1 MNDKWTIRGTE
12 FTNCSCAYGC
22 PCQFN
27 SPATNGFCE
36 AAVSVQIEEGQ
47 FNDTRLDGLCFVM
60 LFQWPGEIAEGN
72 GAFQVIIDDRA
83 TPEQH
88 EAIRKIS
95 TGESTEP
102 GATHFAVFNST
113 MSTVHDALSAS
124 INMSIDVDARK
135 ATTSVEGVVNSVGTP
150 IVNPFSGEN
159 DRKRIHLPN
168 GFEYTYAEMGSGTSS
183 VTSDIQMELSES
195 YGQFNILHMN
205 QNGVIRD

>member
-1 MNDKWTIRGTE
+1 MNDQWMIRGAE
-12 FTNCSCAYGC
+12 FTNCNCAYGC

-27 SPATNGFCE
+27 SPTTNGFCE
-36 AAVSVQIEEGQ
+36 AAVSVQIEEGH

-60 LFQWPGEIAEGN
+60 LLQWPGEIAEGN
-72 GAFQVIIDDRA
+72 GAFQVIIDEGA
-83 TPEQH
+83 TPEQR

-113 MSTVHDALSAS
+113 MLTIHDALSAS
-124 INMSIDVDARK
+124 IDMSIDIEARQ
-135 ATTSVEGVVNSVGTP
+135 ARTTIEGVVNSVGTP
-150 IVNPFSGEN
+150 IVNPFSGKS
-159 DRKRIHLPN
+159 DRKRIHLPH
-168 GFEYTYAEMGSGTSS
+168 GFEYTYAEMASGTSS
-183 VTSDIQMELSES
+183 ITSDIQMELSDS

>member
-1 MNDKWTIRGTE
+1 MNDQWMIRGAE
-12 FTNCSCAYGC
+12 FTNCNCAYGC

-27 SPATNGFCE
+27 SPTTNGFCE
-36 AAVSVQIEEGQ
+36 AAVSVQIEEGH

-60 LFQWPGEIAEGN
+60 LLQWPGEIAEGN
-72 GAFQVIIDDRA
+72 GAFQVIIDEGA
-83 TPEQH
+83 TPEQR

-113 MSTVHDALSAS
+113 MSTIHDALSDS
-124 INMSIDVDARK
+124 IDMSIDIEARQ
-135 ATTSVEGVVNSVGTP
+135 ARTTIEGVVNSVGTP
-150 IVNPFSGEN
+150 IVNPFSGKS
-159 DRKRIHLPN
+159 DRKRIHLPH
-168 GFEYTYAEMGSGTSS
+168 GFEYTYAEMASGTSS
-183 VTSDIQMELSES
+183 ITSDIQMELSVS